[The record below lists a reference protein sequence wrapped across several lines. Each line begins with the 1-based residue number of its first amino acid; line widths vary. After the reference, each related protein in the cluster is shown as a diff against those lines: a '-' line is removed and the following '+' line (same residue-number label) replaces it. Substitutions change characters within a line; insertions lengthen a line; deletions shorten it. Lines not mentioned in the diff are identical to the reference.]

1 MKPLR
6 DWPFARLVLVC
17 VSWVLGVLLIPA
29 FWLWW
34 YFRPTVESTGSGG
47 LGVVSVGST
56 AVLLGLVVAILFAP
70 PFALFIVWLML
81 RRRR

>member
-6 DWPFARLVLVC
+6 DWTFARVVLVC
-17 VSWVLGVLLIPA
+17 IGWVLGVLLVPA
-29 FWLWW
+29 FGLWW

-47 LGVVSVGST
+47 VG
-56 AVLLGLVVAILFAP
+56 AVVLLGLVLAIPFVP
-70 PFALFIVWLML
+70 PFALFIVWLIL